1 MFAIESL
8 RQEFVT
14 SNICTYDKSGLTLP
28 NTNLSFLGITLISS

>member
-28 NTNLSFLGITLISS
+28 NTIFRSPSKNNES